1 MVEMWNTSTPIL
13 LNTNSYH
20 LSNDWALERKS
31 KHSVLH
37 KHIIQTWHSAASARN
52 CRVSG
57 SEYAHSAYQGPC
69 PSQSWA
75 RVPGKSPGS
84 KECPGRATSPH
95 ELHGATNQ
103 IPIPGKYLC
112 NLLLSKRFGPKI
124 LKLNFQP
131 MTGKVKL
138 RFSPKN
144 RLPCLVN
151 FIFWTIQSS
160 LFYFCWANNISFFQD
175 QIS

>member
-1 MVEMWNTSTPIL
+1 MKPNNIGIKSCVLMPIKVSRRDTRPLMRGITAYPGPSTHTSRIGGPAPARAG
-13 LNTNSYH
+13 SGF
-20 LSNDWALERKS
+20 LE
-31 KHSVLH
+31 
-37 KHIIQTWHSAASARN
+37 
-52 CRVSG
+52 
-57 SEYAHSAYQGPC
+57 
-69 PSQSWA
+69 
-75 RVPGKSPGS
+75 SPGS

-103 IPIPGKYLC
+103 ILIPGKYLC

-144 RLPCLVN
+144 RLPCLVYPT
-151 FIFWTIQSS
+151 F
-160 LFYFCWANNISFFQD
+160 
-175 QIS
+175 